1 MSSHGS
7 QSTAIPLHPD
17 DITPGWLNSVLGS
30 VLSGASIDSLTV
42 TPVGT
47 GQTGATYR
55 VVATY
60 AQGSHQL
67 PASYVVKLPSQDPEV
82 RQRVALSYRCEH
94 AFYTEV
100 APTVAV
106 PVPHCYH
113 VDIANDGADFVMV
126 MDDLAPAVQG
136 DQITGC
142 SAAEATLAVEA
153 LAGLHGPRWC
163 DPAWLD
169 FSGTTMPRADADIAR
184 GMGDVARFA
193 ADTTL
198 ERLGGR
204 MSEADRRTIDEAVSS
219 VPSWLLL
226 EPERYALVH
235 GDYRLD
241 NLLFDPERT
250 RVTVVDWQTLTV
262 GLPARD
268 LAYFIGTSFVEAH
281 RAAAER
287 DLVTVYHRALCGHG
301 VVDYSV
307 EECWDDYRI
316 GMLQIPLLTMLGFAF
331 SSATERGDE
340 MVLAMLAR
348 GCAAI
353 RELDTLVQI
362 EQRS

>member
-1 MSSHGS
+1 MLEPAG
-7 QSTAIPLHPD
+7 
-17 DITPGWLNSVLGS
+17 PGV
-30 VLSGASIDSLTV
+30 SIDSVTV

-55 VVATY
+55 VAVSY
-60 AQGSHQL
+60 AQRSGSL
-67 PASYVVKLPSQDPEV
+67 PESFVVKLPSQDPEV

-100 APTVAV
+100 VATVAV
-106 PVPHCYH
+106 PTPHCYH
-113 VDIANDGADFVMV
+113 VDIENDGADFVMV
-126 MDDLAPAVQG
+126 MEDLAPAVQG

-142 SAAEATLAVEA
+142 SAVEATLAVEA

-169 FSGTTMPRADADIAR
+169 FGGTTMPRADAEIAR
-184 GMGDVARFA
+184 GMGEVARFA

-198 ERLGGR
+198 ERLGDR
-204 MSEADRRTIDEAVSS
+204 MSEADRRTIDESVAS
-219 VPSWLLL
+219 VPAWLLL
-226 EPERYALVH
+226 EPERFALVH

-241 NLLFDPERT
+241 NLLFDPGRS

-268 LAYFIGTSFVEAH
+268 LSYFVATSFPASE
-281 RAAAER
+281 RSSFER
-287 DLVTVYHRALCGHG
+287 DLVTAYQRALCGHG
-301 VVDYSV
+301 VVDYDIDQ
-307 EECWDDYRI
+307 CWADYRV

-353 RELDTLVQI
+353 RELGTLGQI